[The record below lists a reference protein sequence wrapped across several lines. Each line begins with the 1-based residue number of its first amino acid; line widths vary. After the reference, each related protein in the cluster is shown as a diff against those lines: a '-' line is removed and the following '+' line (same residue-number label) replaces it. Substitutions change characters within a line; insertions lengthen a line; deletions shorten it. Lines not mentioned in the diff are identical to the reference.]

1 MGKTM
6 KTKAIE
12 ILIAAAV
19 VAVLFGVVFC
29 FVGCKDKAE
38 AEEWITNLND
48 PNAIITIWDEVNE
61 PEYYH
66 PLVDSRAY
74 TCPKCYSGATGNL
87 CPGHYEP
94 DDTIYFDSESFEIV
108 PNSIAPTSEGTVWF
122 ESDEI
127 PPPSIFYYDGEKKIE
142 YIPKPEP
149 NEPMKYSLPIPTWPE
164 YIELEK
170 DLVIDIT
177 GRDEEPG
184 IKKWWFGKGTK
195 IYFKD

>member
-1 MGKTM
+1 MEKTM

-12 ILIAAAV
+12 ILIVAAV
-19 VAVLFGVVFC
+19 VAVIVGVAFC
-29 FVGCKDKAE
+29 FAGCKDKAE
-38 AEEWITNLND
+38 AATKSRV
-48 PNAIITIWDEVNE
+48 AQKVDEDIRRASEPNE
-61 PEYYH
+61 PILGLTKCFER
-66 PLVDSRAY
+66 LLGQVDS
-74 TCPKCYSGATGNL
+74 L
-87 CPGHYEP
+87 I
-94 DDTIYFDSESFEIV
+94 DIV
-108 PNSIAPTSEGTVWF
+108 GVCLERI
-122 ESDEI
+122 
-127 PPPSIFYYDGEKKIE
+127 EKLE
-142 YIPKPEP
+142 EP